1 MTNNNSL
8 AVSQPTPKIEKK
20 MWFLEKIAENA
31 SVWHYYIGTIGKKPN
46 SRILCGKNF
55 ETSQMSR
62 YMNCIRMLCAAHTH
76 TKLSRSRGQ
85 HVINTEFMTWAQY
98 WKTRRKNHQ
107 KPNAKIWFSAKNFG
121 FRGQKRKQS
130 VMKSAFFTLSFSYLI
145 LYFSSSRF
153 AFWSNSRY
161 LIFAWADSRSRSKSR
176 LFRWRSSISAFQ
188 GYFRSKNLWWISS
201 VLPLKCES

>member
-1 MTNNNSL
+1 M
-8 AVSQPTPKIEKK
+8 
-20 MWFLEKIAENA
+20 
-31 SVWHYYIGTIGKKPN
+31 
-46 SRILCGKNF
+46 C
-55 ETSQMSR
+55 QMSR
-62 YMNCIRMLCAAHTH
+62 YINCIRMLCAAHTH

-107 KPNAKIWFSAKNFG
+107 KPNAKIRFSTKILVFEKKNS
-121 FRGQKRKQS
+121 KNKKTSWKQH
-130 VMKSAFFTLSFSYLI
+130 FFTFSFSYLI

-176 LFRWRSSISAFQ
+176 LFRWRSSISAFW
-188 GYFRSKNLWWISS
+188 GYFGSNLGDIQWFWN
-201 VLPLKCES
+201 LMCLH